1 MPEEFLWDPQTKSFG
16 DPGRRPELQETTIE
30 YIAPTEY
37 MVYIFLINIF
47 KKSHRPIDYKKNLEC
62 TDELHYFLTFFC

>member
-1 MPEEFLWDPQTKSFG
+1 LWDPQTKSFG

-37 MVYIFLINIF
+37 MVCL
-47 KKSHRPIDYKKNLEC
+47 
-62 TDELHYFLTFFC
+62 FFTVISKYLG